1 MAHYIV
7 DAGAHTFGEA
17 FVHEGGG
24 DGVVVCR
31 KAVYHVVYL
40 CCGHAFANVLGE
52 IIQQGSVDFGAC
64 ADTGQLLLGTEC
76 ASHRQFISFFLI
88 MLNFGFYFV
97 GIVFRSKPD
106 SFHELFHCLFFF
118 ISSKVTTKK

>member
-1 MAHYIV
+1 MV
-7 DAGAHTFGEA
+7 NFG
-17 FVHEGGG
+17 
-24 DGVVVCR
+24 
-31 KAVYHVVYL
+31 
-40 CCGHAFANVLGE
+40 CGHAFANVLGE
-52 IIQQGSVDFGAC
+52 IIQQGRVDFGAC
-64 ADTGQLLLGTEC
+64 ADTGQLLLGAEC

-118 ISSKVTTKK
+118 MRLQKYTIMQVLVLSRAEKTFVFFIPIPA